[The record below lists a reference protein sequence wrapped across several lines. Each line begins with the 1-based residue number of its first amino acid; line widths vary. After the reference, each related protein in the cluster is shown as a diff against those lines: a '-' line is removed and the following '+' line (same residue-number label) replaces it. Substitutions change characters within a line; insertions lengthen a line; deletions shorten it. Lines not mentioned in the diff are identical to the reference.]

1 MAVSIRL
8 KRFGRT
14 NRPTWRIAVMDK
26 RNARDG
32 ESIEEIGTYD
42 TITDQKKEK
51 VTIKADRALF
61 WISKGAQPSKTVHQ
75 LFKRHGVY
83 ASATAAAPAAAPA
96 AGAKPAAAPKKK

>member
-1 MAVSIRL
+1 
-8 KRFGRT
+8 
-14 NRPTWRIAVMDK
+14 MDK

-51 VTIKADRALF
+51 VTIKADRALY
-61 WISKGAQPSKTVHQ
+61 WMSKGAQPSKTVHQ

-83 ASATAAAPAAAPA
+83 AKPVEPATPAAA
-96 AGAKPAAAPKKK
+96 AKPAPAPAPKKKK